1 MTTHEWIAW
10 RWQSVEVSVETGD
23 QHLDIAVKGEVE
35 LPSSVGNAREEKDKQ
50 QQQQQQDAVRL
61 SKALLLYNEASIC
74 EREGRLGDALT
85 KYRQAT
91 RLEPNIDR
99 MHHVKQSVAV
109 AAAAAQQPSVNQR
122 SQTHSVDEFDENSL
136 QTYYSFGGG
145 AVQPLPVVHD
155 STHTNVRFTPKH
167 AEKPIPI
174 AVLPSEIVTHVV
186 KWTLALDFAMLPEIA
201 STCKFLQRTTLAASQ
216 WRFLCEKHHGRSRGY
231 STHSLKLSEQLAK
244 SYRNCWRAM
253 YCEKPRLSFDGVYI
267 SRINYI
273 RQGYAESF
281 TNPYLIVTYFRYLRL
296 FQDGSMCIWTTSTE
310 PTQALKELSNVMDS
324 PTNTRSL
331 QQALG
336 NPGGSHAS
344 VRYRREKSSA
354 IAALKGLLFGT
365 WKLHDDLL
373 VMETAENVN
382 GFYYKLSVSSTRRAS
397 HNKLSWM
404 EFYHYKK
411 SGDAEKEEASRNE
424 IKSQRKAFVFS
435 KVRSWKRASF

>member
-201 STCKFLQRTTLAASQ
+201 ST
-216 WRFLCEKHHGRSRGY
+216 
-231 STHSLKLSEQLAK
+231 
-244 SYRNCWRAM
+244 
-253 YCEKPRLSFDGVYI
+253 
-267 SRINYI
+267 
-273 RQGYAESF
+273 
-281 TNPYLIVTYFRYLRL
+281 
-296 FQDGSMCIWTTSTE
+296 
-310 PTQALKELSNVMDS
+310 
-324 PTNTRSL
+324 
-331 QQALG
+331 
-336 NPGGSHAS
+336 
-344 VRYRREKSSA
+344 
-354 IAALKGLLFGT
+354 
-365 WKLHDDLL
+365 
-373 VMETAENVN
+373 
-382 GFYYKLSVSSTRRAS
+382 
-397 HNKLSWM
+397 
-404 EFYHYKK
+404 
-411 SGDAEKEEASRNE
+411 
-424 IKSQRKAFVFS
+424 
-435 KVRSWKRASF
+435 